1 MGRPRRYRER
11 IQFEMASVQVKS
23 LRHLLAG
30 VLRKDFGRSR
40 LEAEVLAGRSLE
52 WLRGLGLAVLPGQ
65 AWVSVPATPSRRYA
79 RQRRRMALVTF
90 VDVGEDAEVWRE
102 YGLAVMQ
109 RRRILRWLGEI
120 YRQGGWASLTE
131 VAAWANLTPTALGA
145 RLKPVRDLGIWL
157 PHVGGPAPSD
167 DRLTL
172 EPWLVMCYLAQGAV
186 EPFRRQLGITPAAWE
201 GILRR
206 FVQVLER
213 VRAGESP
220 DDIAGHLGVSPLEV
234 REFASLGERYR
245 GERCLEDLQ
254 RAYGTR
260 LPVGEEGL
268 PEIERELVEQYGF
281 SPVAARLYRQ
291 WLADLVQQMGGKEP
305 GEGETT
311 VLAISSEEGAR
322 ARLAEARHV
331 PVRISYFTAD
341 DAREGPY
348 GESRTRVRGLKWGR
362 ILRYATQARSQG
374 ALLTLP
380 DLAVLMG
387 IHVDAIRHRLG
398 EHPEVVVPTRGRV
411 KDIGRGVSH
420 KAQVVELYLQMHTE
434 TEITQ
439 RTGHSYESVERYLRD
454 FARVVSL
461 ADQGLN
467 AVMIRQVTG
476 RSLALVSTY
485 LELYRRYDRPEHYF
499 RLAQL
504 RRVFA
509 KDEAGEKRGSRFRS
523 RTGGVMR

>member
-1 MGRPRRYRER
+1 MGRPRRYRQRVE
-11 IQFEMASVQVKS
+11 FEMASVQVKS
-23 LRHLLAG
+23 LRHLLG
-30 VLRKDFGRSR
+30 STLRRDFGRSR

-65 AWVSVPATPSRRYA
+65 ARVSVPATPSRRYA

-90 VDVGEDAEVWRE
+90 VDVGEDAEVWRQ

-109 RRRILRWLGEI
+109 RRRLLRWLGEI
-120 YRQGGWASLTE
+120 HRQGGWASLTE

-157 PHVGGPAPSD
+157 PHVGGPPPAED
-167 DRLTL
+167 HLAL
-172 EPWLVMCYLAQGAV
+172 EPWLLGRYLEQGAV
-186 EPFRRQLGITPAAWE
+186 EPYRRQLGITPPAWE

-206 FVQVLER
+206 FAGVLEG
-213 VRAGESP
+213 VRAGRDPE
-220 DDIAGHLGVSPLEV
+220 DTVGRLGLSSLEV
-234 REFASLGERYR
+234 RQFARLGERYR
-245 GERCLEDLQ
+245 GERRLEELC
-254 RAYGTR
+254 RAYGAR
-260 LPVGEEGL
+260 VSAGEESL
-268 PEIERELVEQYGF
+268 PEIEGELVTQYGF
-281 SPVAARLYRQ
+281 SPVAARLYRS
-291 WLADLVQQMGGKEP
+291 WLAELVQQMGGEEP

-331 PVRISYFTAD
+331 AVRVSYFTPD

-348 GESRTRVRGLKWGR
+348 GESRTRVSGLKWHR

-380 DLAVLMG
+380 DLAMLMG
-387 IHVDAIRHRLG
+387 VNVDAIRRKLA

-411 KDIGRGVSH
+411 KDIGRSVSH
-420 KAQVVELYLQMHTE
+420 KARVVELYLQMHTE
-434 TEITQ
+434 TQITE
-439 RTGHSYESVERYLRD
+439 RTGHSYQSVERYLRD
-454 FARVVSL
+454 FGRVVSL

-476 RSLALVSTY
+476 RSLALVNVY
-485 LELYRRYDRPEHYF
+485 LDLYRRYDRPEHYF

-523 RTGGVMR
+523 RTGGAMR